1 MQNWVTF
8 ATDTRSYFQF
18 FSPFQIASALALR
31 AIKKITCSI
40 KHGSSNSYLVA
51 ITKVV
56 EKLIVGENKGI
67 ISVLLVKLVALR
79 LVALIT
85 EINN

>member
-31 AIKKITCSI
+31 AVKKITAA
-40 KHGSSNSYLVA
+40 SNMA
-51 ITKVV
+51 VV
-56 EKLIVGENKGI
+56 IV
-67 ISVLLVKLVALR
+67 
-79 LVALIT
+79 T
-85 EINN
+85 W

>member
-67 ISVLLVKLVALR
+67 MSVLLVKLVALR

-85 EINN
+85 ETNN

>member
-8 ATDTRSYFQF
+8 ATDTRSYFQLCF
-18 FSPFQIASALALR
+18 TLSDSVSAST
-31 AIKKITCSI
+31 KGSKENYFSI
-40 KHGSSNSYLVA
+40 KHGSSNSYVVA

-67 ISVLLVKLVALR
+67 ISVLLEKLVALR

-85 EINN
+85 ETNN